1 MFPFKKKTTSDTS
14 DKKSENVAKKSIKT
28 MDTVVT
34 GMILG
39 GIIAS
44 LYGVKKLRDKNTK
57 SDDTED
63 TDNSHK

>member
-1 MFPFKKKTTSDTS
+1 MFPFKKKNLENQTEIKPD
-14 DKKSENVAKKSIKT
+14 NVAKKSIKT

-44 LYGVKKLRDKNTK
+44 LYGVKKLRDKKPQASEITH
-57 SDDTED
+57 DDH
-63 TDNSHK
+63 HK

>member
-1 MFPFKKKTTSDTS
+1 MFPFKKKKTEGNTEIHSD
-14 DKKSENVAKKSIKT
+14 NVAKKSIKT

-44 LYGVKKLRDKNTK
+44 LYGVKKLREKNNK
-57 SDDTED
+57 WED
-63 TDNSHK
+63 NKEHSHK

>member
-1 MFPFKKKTTSDTS
+1 MFPFKKKQTPTTEESTD
-14 DKKSENVAKKSIKT
+14 NVAKKGIKT

-44 LYGVKKLRDKNTK
+44 LYGVKKLRDKNNAAN
-57 SDDTED
+57 DEHHD
-63 TDNSHK
+63 H

>member
-1 MFPFKKKTTSDTS
+1 MFPFKKKKNENTTELHSD
-14 DKKSENVAKKSIKT
+14 NVAKKSIKT

-44 LYGVKKLRDKNTK
+44 LYGVKKLREKNNK
-57 SDDTED
+57 EEED
-63 TDNSHK
+63 PEHAHK